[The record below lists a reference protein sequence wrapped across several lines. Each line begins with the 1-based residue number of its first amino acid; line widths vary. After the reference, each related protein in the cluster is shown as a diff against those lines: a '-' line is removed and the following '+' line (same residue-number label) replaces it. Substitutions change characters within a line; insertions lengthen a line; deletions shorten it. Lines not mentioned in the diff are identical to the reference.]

1 MKNSKTLRGFASQ
14 NLFFC
19 SQKEFAAIFHSKLTG
34 SAVADGGAVL
44 AVYNPDRILNLMSKF
59 TVHRSVDSCRCR
71 LNIWPDISTE
81 KFLLD
86 DSTTHLTFFVFE
98 FNKE

>member
-1 MKNSKTLRGFASQ
+1 MWKIVKLYGV
-14 NLFFC
+14 LLHKICFFC

-34 SAVADGGAVL
+34 SGVAGGGAVL
-44 AVYNPDRILNLMSKF
+44 AVYNPDQILNLMLKF

-81 KFLLD
+81 K
-86 DSTTHLTFFVFE
+86 
-98 FNKE
+98 

>member
-34 SAVADGGAVL
+34 SGVAGGGAVL

-59 TVHRSVDSCRCR
+59 TVHRSVG
-71 LNIWPDISTE
+71 
-81 KFLLD
+81 
-86 DSTTHLTFFVFE
+86 
-98 FNKE
+98 